1 MRTIT
6 RNPNPPAC
14 LTQQPPGQKWDDF
27 KGDCHRQVGNS
38 LRAEQYH
45 VCCYCEV
52 EITENN
58 SHIEHM
64 APRSIR
70 PDHVYDYNNLAA
82 SCNGGWI
89 EHCGHFKDNRSRNP
103 NYRYDPDVFCLP
115 HEPGTTTLFQY
126 LPTGTVIPAPGL
138 HGDDR
143 QKADYMIGY
152 LGLNCARLT
161 GRRRAH
167 ARQLITTLGTNPATE
182 LVQWAVGYYVNPDP
196 QNKLRQFPSLSKKM
210 LNQ

>member
-14 LTQQPPGQKWDDF
+14 LAQQSAGQRWDGF
-27 KGDCHRQVGNS
+27 KDNCHQQVGNS
-38 LRAEQYH
+38 LRAEQHH

-64 APRSIR
+64 APRSVR
-70 PDHVYDYNNLAA
+70 PDRVYDYNNLAA
-82 SCNGGWI
+82 SCDGGLA

-103 NYRYDPDVFCLP
+103 NYRYDPDVFCSP
-115 HEPGTTTLFQY
+115 HMPGTAALLQY
-126 LPTGTVIPAPGL
+126 LPTGSVIPTPGL
-138 HGDDR
+138 NEDDR

-167 ARQLITTLGTNPATE
+167 ARQLIATLGPCPDPE
-182 LVQWAVGYYVNPDP
+182 LVQWAIGYYVNPDP
-196 QNKLRQFPSLSKKM
+196 QNKLLQFTSLSKKM